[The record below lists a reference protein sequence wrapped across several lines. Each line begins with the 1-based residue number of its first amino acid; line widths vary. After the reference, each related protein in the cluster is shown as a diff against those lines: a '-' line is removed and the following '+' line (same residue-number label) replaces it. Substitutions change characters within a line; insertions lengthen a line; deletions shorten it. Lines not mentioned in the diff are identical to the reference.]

1 MTATKLQQA
10 ASALRRIHLTV
21 ILRLLVGG
29 TFVFSS
35 VTKLPDH
42 SQFVD
47 VVESYNILPHSLAT
61 AYGVV
66 LPWVELVIGAYL
78 VLGILVRL
86 SSVVAVL
93 MAISFVIANV
103 SSIFRGDEYCGSCF
117 GEDVLLLAW
126 QSLIID
132 VLIIVAGL
140 YLVIEGGRKQ
150 MLSFDGLFPDRERG
164 ANTAVSSDDDGGI
177 VDD

>member
-1 MTATKLQQA
+1 MTATKLQRGV
-10 ASALRRIHLTV
+10 SALRRTYLTV

-35 VTKLPDH
+35 VTKLPEH

-47 VVESYNILPHSLAT
+47 VVDSYHILPHSLAT
-61 AYGVV
+61 AYAVA

-78 VLGILVRL
+78 VLGILIRP

-93 MAISFVIANV
+93 MATSFVVANV
-103 SSIFRGDEYCGSCF
+103 SGIFRGDEYCGSCF
-117 GEDVLLLAW
+117 GEDILLLAW

-132 VLIIVAGL
+132 VLIIVAGV

-150 MLSFDGLFPDRERG
+150 MLSFDGLFAAEER
-164 ANTAVSSDDDGGI
+164 TRTPVSGGE
-177 VDD
+177 